1 MPSDTDAGR
10 RAPRRDAA
18 ENREAL
24 LTAAAAALAASPDA
38 SLEAIAADAG
48 LSRRAVYGHFANR
61 DELILALIDRGAAR
75 FNAVAAEVDHADA
88 SVALAL
94 LGTRLWHA
102 IEHVRLLARIALREP
117 YVDRVAEAVAPVRA
131 RLGELVARGAAD
143 GTVRG
148 DIRPSVLARLIEEA
162 AIAVLV
168 EAAARELDDE
178 EARRLVMLAVL
189 GTAGLSWRE
198 AGALIAANPELSR
211 EASE

>member
-48 LSRRAVYGHFANR
+48 LSRRSVYGHFANR

-75 FNAVAAEVDHADA
+75 FNAVAAGVDHHDA

-102 IEHVRLLARIALREP
+102 IVHVRLLARIALREP
-117 YVDRVAEAVAPVRA
+117 YVERVADAVAPVRA

-143 GTVRG
+143 GTVRS
-148 DIRPSVLARLIEEA
+148 DIRPPVLARLIEEA

-168 EAAARELDDE
+168 EAAAHELDDE
-178 EARRLVMLAVL
+178 EGRRLVMLAVL

>member
-75 FNAVAAEVDHADA
+75 FNAVAAEVDHPDA

-143 GTVRG
+143 GTVRS

-178 EARRLVMLAVL
+178 EGRRLVMLAVL